1 MDINNK
7 IYLGDCNTLIKEVMD
22 RSVDLVVTDP

>member
-1 MDINNK
+1 MDINK
-7 IYLGDCNTLIKEVMD
+7 IYLGDCVDLLKEVES